1 MRQTTT
7 SLALVVLALALAGS
21 APADETVEQ
30 RQAMAHYQKGEERLR
45 DEKWEQA
52 AAEFQKAVTLRPA
65 FVLAHYG
72 LGQAQMGRRRYP
84 EAVLAFTASRDA
96 FFKLASLK
104 AGDRMR
110 ALDVSQ
116 RMQDEVKDLSGV
128 DARSGRSAGVNQRL
142 NVLRDLEQLKRSE
155 GGDPEP
161 PAEISLALAGAWFR
175 QGELEEAERENR
187 NAIRAK
193 SDYGQAHSNLA
204 VICLMTGRVPEA
216 RAELE
221 KAEKTGFAVNPNL
234 KAELERRAAA
244 Q

>member
-1 MRQTTT
+1 MRRTPT
-7 SLALVVLALALAGS
+7 SLSLVLALALVPG
-21 APADETVEQ
+21 APAEETVEQ

-52 AAEFQKAVTLRPA
+52 AVEFKKAVDLRPG

-72 LGQAQMGRRRYP
+72 LGQANMGLRRYP
-84 EAVLAFTASRDA
+84 EAVEAFTSSREA

-104 AGDRMR
+104 ADDRMR

-116 RMQDEVKDLSGV
+116 RMQDEVRNLTGV
-128 DARSGRSAGVNQRL
+128 DARRSASGGINQRL
-142 NVLRDLEQLKRSE
+142 NVLRDLEQLKRRE
-155 GGDPEP
+155 DGDSEP

-175 QGELEEAERENR
+175 QGKLEEAERENR
-187 NAIRAK
+187 NAIRARP
-193 SDYGQAHSNLA
+193 DYGQAHSNLA

-216 RAELE
+216 RAELD
-221 KAEKTGFAVNPNL
+221 KAEKAGFAVNPKL
-234 KAELERRAAA
+234 KEELERRAAA

>member
-1 MRQTTT
+1 MRRTTT
-7 SLALVVLALALAGS
+7 SLSLVVLALALVPA

-30 RQAMAHYQKGEERLR
+30 HQAMAHYQKGEERLR

-52 AAEFQKAVTLRPA
+52 AVEFKKAVALRPA
-65 FVLAHYG
+65 FVLAQYG
-72 LGQAQMGRRRYP
+72 LGQAQMGLKRYP

-104 AGDRMR
+104 AGDRLR

-116 RMQDEVKDLSGV
+116 RMQDEVKNLSGV
-128 DARSGRSAGVNQRL
+128 DARGRGSGGVNQRL
-142 NVLRDLEQLKRSE
+142 NVLRDLEQLKRRE
-155 GGDPEP
+155 DGDPEP

-175 QGELEEAERENR
+175 QGKLEEAERENR
-187 NAIRAK
+187 NAIQAK

-221 KAEKTGFAVNPNL
+221 KAEKAGFAVNPNL